1 MRSEHPRRPGRL
13 IGCLLLLAVTAAW
26 RLDAAEPIVLMV
38 SFDGFRHD
46 YAERFEAGQFQR
58 VAREGTSAE
67 GLIPVF
73 PSKTFP
79 NHLSIATGVRPAK
92 HGIVD
97 NVFYD
102 RDRDRT
108 YTLRDPAIVADGSWY
123 EAEPIWVAAERQG
136 VNTAAFFW
144 VGSEAPIHG
153 VQPKDWRVYDED
165 IPNAQR
171 VDTVLEW
178 LDRPETTRPRLI
190 MLYFSA
196 VDTAAHRHGAL
207 SDQVREAVRHVDRML
222 GRLLDGIDARSEV
235 RDRVHLILV
244 SDHGMA
250 DVERYVTVPAP
261 PIQPLKQFNRSAFV
275 SMWFEDLSSLAPYAK
290 QVERDTGLQVM
301 TRGHFPDWTGLNDS
315 HRAPDMLV
323 LGEPGTGVVLES
335 RHHDEAIAATHGYR
349 PVDPIMYGIFFA
361 WGPRIQA
368 GKRIPAF
375 ENIHIYPLVA
385 ELLGIEPNPEI
396 DGRADVL
403 HPILRAAP

>member
-1 MRSEHPRRPGRL
+1 MRSEEPPRAGRL
-13 IGCLLLLAVTAAW
+13 IGFLLLLATAAAP
-26 RLDAAEPIVLMV
+26 AADRSEAIVVMI

-46 YAERFEAGQFQR
+46 YFDRFNASHFQR
-58 VAREGTSAE
+58 VAREGARAD

-79 NHLSIATGVRPAK
+79 NHLSIATGVRPGK

-102 RDRDRT
+102 RDRDKVF
-108 YTLRDPAIVADGSWY
+108 TLRDPDIVSDGTWY
-123 EAEPIWVAAERQG
+123 EAEPIWVAAELQG
-136 VNTAAFFW
+136 INTAAFFW

-153 VQPKDWRVYDED
+153 VQPKDWREYDEN

-178 LDRPETTRPRLI
+178 LDRPEASRPRLI

-207 SDQVREAVRHVDRML
+207 SDQVQDAVKHVNRML
-222 GRLLDGIDARSEV
+222 GRLLDGIEARPAV

-261 PIQPLKQFNRSAFV
+261 PIRPLRQFNRSAFV
-275 SMWFEDLSSLAPYAK
+275 SMWFEDVSPLGRYAE
-290 QVERDTGLQVM
+290 QIRRDTGLEVI
-301 TRGHFPDWTGLNDS
+301 TRGDYPDWTSLNGS

-323 LGEPGTGVVLES
+323 LGTPGTGVVLEA

-349 PVDPIMYGIFFA
+349 PVDPIMHGIFLA
-361 WGPRIQA
+361 WGPRIRS

-375 ENIHIYPLVA
+375 ENVHIYPLVA
-385 ELLGIEPNPEI
+385 ELLGIQPNPNI
-396 DGRADVL
+396 DGRGEVL